1 MKKNNH
7 IQLLFL
13 PLLLLVLT
21 TSCKKET
28 TTIHNSEV
36 DYIYNVNGENLYQSN
51 ADKNKEKSS
60 EQYVSI
66 LYSNLFQNAIGQN
79 DLIELSEI
87 RRAIGDKQIADELI
101 LNAFV
106 NNNNVQIPTNTV
118 MRDDIDAFVEETY
131 LRFFLRKPNPYEAYE
146 LKSEI
151 EEDNNLNPELIYMAF
166 ALSNEYKFY

>member
-7 IQLLFL
+7 IQLLLFL
-13 PLLLLVLT
+13 VTLLTIT

-28 TTIHNSEV
+28 TTIHNTDV
-36 DYIYNVNGENLYQSN
+36 DYIYDVNGENIYQSN
-51 ADKNKEKSS
+51 AEKNKEKSS

-66 LYSNLFQNAIGQN
+66 LYSNLFQNAIGQD
-79 DLIELSEI
+79 DLVELSEI

-106 NNNNVQIPTNTV
+106 NNNNVMIPNNTS
-118 MRDDIDAFVEETY
+118 MRNDIDAFVEETY
-131 LRFFLRKPNPYEAYE
+131 LRFFLRKPNPYEIYE

-151 EEDNNLNPELIYMAF
+151 EQDTDLSPDLIYMAF

>member
-7 IQLLFL
+7 IQYLFL
-13 PLLLLVLT
+13 VAALLLST
-21 TSCKKET
+21 ASCKKET
-28 TTIHNSEV
+28 TTIHNPEV

-66 LYSNLFQNAIGQN
+66 LYSNLFQDAIGQN
-79 DLIELSEI
+79 DLVELSEI

-106 NNNNVQIPTNTV
+106 NNNNVQIPSNTS
-118 MRDDIDAFVEETY
+118 MRNDIDAFVEETY
-131 LRFFLRKPNPYEAYE
+131 LRFFLRKPNPYETYE

-151 EEDNNLNPELIYMAF
+151 EEDTNLSPELIYMAF

>member
-1 MKKNNH
+1 MIKYTTALAVLCL
-7 IQLLFL
+7 LLFS
-13 PLLLLVLT
+13 
-21 TSCKKET
+21 SCKKET
-28 TTIHNSEV
+28 TTIHTPQV
-36 DYIYNVNGENLYQSN
+36 DNYVYDITGENIYQSN
-51 ADKNKEKSS
+51 ADKNKEKST

-79 DLIELSEI
+79 DLVEISEI

-106 NNNNVQIPTNTV
+106 NNNLVIIPTNTE
-118 MRDDIDAFVEETY
+118 MRANIDAFVEETY
-131 LRFFLRKPNPYEAYE
+131 LRFFLRKPDPYEIYE

-151 EEDNNLNPELIYMAF
+151 EADNALSPELIYMGF

>member
-7 IQLLFL
+7 IPQLLL
-13 PLLLLVLT
+13 ILLLAT

-28 TTIHNSEV
+28 TTIHNPEV

-51 ADKNKEKSS
+51 ADKDKEKST

-66 LYSNLFQNAIGQN
+66 LHSNLFQDAIGQN
-79 DLIELSEI
+79 DLIQLSEI

-106 NNNNVQIPTNTV
+106 NNNNVHIPNNAT
-118 MRDDIDAFVEETY
+118 MRNDIDAFVEETY
-131 LRFFLRKPNPYEAYE
+131 LRFFLRKPTPYESYE
-146 LKSEI
+146 LKTEI
-151 EEDNNLNPELIYMAF
+151 EQDQNLNPELIYMAF
-166 ALSNEYKFY
+166 ALSNEYKYY